1 MMGEVSGLVGR
12 LGGILIYPLAFLFV
26 LTIVVFV
33 HEWGHFIVGRLCGV
47 GVKAFSIGFG
57 RELFGW
63 NDRHGTRW
71 KISAVPLGGY
81 VKFVGD
87 MNAASV
93 PDEASLARM
102 SPEER
107 QVSFQNQPLPQ
118 RAAIVAAGPIA
129 NFILAI
135 LVFSAITYL
144 AGRQILIPRVESVQA
159 GSAAET
165 AGFQAGDL
173 VLTIE
178 GREIA
183 SFSDM
188 QRIIATS
195 AGDSL
200 AFTVDRHGNRVS
212 LEATPAARDVD
223 MPGMGKQ
230 RMGVLGLQG
239 SRDPADT
246 KLIHYSLTDSLATGV
261 NDTWNVIDR
270 TFHYLGR
277 MITGRESPKQ
287 LSGPIG
293 ILKVS
298 GDVATMGGIAPLIS
312 LMAILSVS
320 IGLLNLFPIP
330 LLDGGHLLFYA
341 FEAVRGRP
349 LSERAQEIGFRIGLA
364 LVVMLMLFA
373 TWNDIVNL
381 GASFTGRG
389 T

>member
-1 MMGEVSGLVGR
+1 MDGLGGLVERMGSV
-12 LGGILIYPLAFLFV
+12 LIYPLAFLFV

-63 NDRHGTRW
+63 YDRHGTRW
-71 KISAVPLGGY
+71 KISAIPLGGY

-87 MNAASV
+87 MNGASV

-102 SPEER
+102 SEAER
-107 QVSFQNQPLPQ
+107 RISFHHQPLAS
-118 RAAIVAAGPIA
+118 RAAIVAAGPFA
-129 NFILAI
+129 NFVLAI
-135 LVFSAITYL
+135 ALFAAVTYV
-144 AGRQILIPRVESVQA
+144 AGRQILIPRVEAVQA
-159 GSAAET
+159 GSAAEI
-165 AGFQAGDL
+165 AGFQAGDV
-173 VLTIE
+173 VLSID
-178 GREIA
+178 GREVA
-183 SFSDM
+183 SFADM
-188 QRIIATS
+188 QRIVSTS
-195 AGDSL
+195 AGDTLS
-200 AFTVDRHGNRVS
+200 FGVERNGNRVA
-212 LEATPAARDVD
+212 LDATPTAREVEV
-223 MPGMGKQ
+223 PGFGMQ
-230 RMGVLGLQG
+230 RIGVLGLQG
-239 SRDPADT
+239 SRNPADVRFVRYG
-246 KLIHYSLTDSLATGV
+246 LVDSVKTGFSE
-261 NDTWNVIDR
+261 TWNVIER
-270 TFHYLGR
+270 TFSYLSR

-298 GDVATMGGIAPLIS
+298 GDVAAMGGIGPLIS

-341 FEAVRGRP
+341 YEAVRGRP
-349 LSERAQEIGFRIGLA
+349 MSERAQEIGFRIGLA

-381 GASFTGRG
+381 GASFARRG